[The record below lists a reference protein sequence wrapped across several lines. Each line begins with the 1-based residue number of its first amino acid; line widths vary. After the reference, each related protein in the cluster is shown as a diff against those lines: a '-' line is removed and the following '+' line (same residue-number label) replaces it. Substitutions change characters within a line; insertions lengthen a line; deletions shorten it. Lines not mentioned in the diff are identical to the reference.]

1 MRNSFYL
8 LFLHSH
14 FFWEKIENFF
24 YNRFNRIKNQNMSYK
39 KSNKSSLPC
48 CGVCQKKGYPASVY
62 NSHNTKT
69 DIGRRSVVTCPEVLS
84 YVCSRCN
91 KSGHSVKYC
100 TRSNAESSSSSS
112 SFIHHFHSR
121 KKIPNAAS
129 AVVVPVTNSFLS
141 LDDDEKPK
149 TKEMDVVI
157 AKPSYLSI
165 AKLPGENKNTT
176 PAFYLDYGKN
186 VVVNTT
192 RFPITKICWA
202 DLEEE

>member
-1 MRNSFYL
+1 
-8 LFLHSH
+8 
-14 FFWEKIENFF
+14 
-24 YNRFNRIKNQNMSYK
+24 MSYK
-39 KSNKSSLPC
+39 KSNKSSLPF

-84 YVCSRCN
+84 YVCTRCN

-100 TRSNAESSSSSS
+100 TRSSNTEESL

-121 KKIPNAAS
+121 KKIPKIN
-129 AVVVPVTNSFLS
+129 VVVTNSFSS
-141 LDDDEKPK
+141 LEEDEQ
-149 TKEMDVVI
+149 KEVDVVV

-165 AKLPGENKNTT
+165 AKLPEENKNNKST
-176 PAFYLDYGKN
+176 FYLDYGKN
-186 VVVNTT
+186 VVVNSV